1 MAIQVKPS
9 TDNWLKIAA
18 KDLKMAKVSLRENEP
33 LSVIYH
39 LHASIEK
46 ILKGI
51 AEENGIVPPKI
62 HSLKKIAVDTCQ
74 IQLEE
79 FQTDLMNTLD
89 KAFIDSRYPE
99 DLIEFEEEYNLTRCE
114 DLISRVEVTF
124 KWLKSLI
131 VKN

>member
-1 MAIQVKPS
+1 MKSS

-18 KDLKMAKVSLRENEP
+18 KDLKMAKVSIRENEP

-51 AEENGIVPPKI
+51 AEEKGISPPKI
-62 HSLKKIAVDTCQ
+62 HSLKKLAVETCEL
-74 IQLEE
+74 QLEKY
-79 FQTDLMNTLD
+79 QTDLINTLD

-99 DLIEFEEEYNLTRCE
+99 DVIEFEEEYNIDNCE
-114 DLISRVEVTF
+114 GLVIRVEGHF
-124 KWLKSLI
+124 
-131 VKN
+131 

>member
-1 MAIQVKPS
+1 MKPG

-51 AEENGIVPPKI
+51 AEEKGISPPKI
-62 HSLKKIAVDTCQ
+62 HSLKKLAVDTCEL
-74 IQLEE
+74 QLEKY
-79 FQTDLMNTLD
+79 QTDLINTLD

-99 DLIEFEEEYNLTRCE
+99 DLTEFEEEYNLINCE
-114 DLISRVEVTF
+114 DLVSRVEVTF
-124 KWLKSLI
+124 KWLKSL
-131 VKN
+131 VEMS